1 MPPFACLC
9 LAVPLL
15 AALPALAEVPAVVT
29 DIAPIHSL
37 VAKVMNGLGDP
48 LTLVDQGA
56 DPHSYQLRPSQARAL
71 AGADL
76 VIRIG
81 PELTPWLDR
90 TLAGAAA
97 ARVVTLLAAEGT
109 IRRPFADTYGGDAAH
124 DHAGTDPHAW
134 LDPRNAKVWTVLI
147 RDALIATDPANE
159 TTYRANADRAL
170 AELDQIDR
178 DAAAIL
184 ASAAGQPII
193 MGHDAY
199 GYFADHFGLTIAGT
213 VTAGDAAG
221 AGAAHLSSLR
231 TLLAGGK
238 VRCLFPEVG
247 DDPNQ
252 AAALLEGTAT
262 RLGPAL
268 DPEGVMTKRGQ
279 DLYGALIRELAQSIA
294 DCVKQAGQDI
304 SPP

>member
-1 MPPFACLC
+1 MPPFARLC
-9 LAVPLL
+9 LALPLL
-15 AALPALAEVPAVVT
+15 AALPALAEVPAVVA
-29 DIAPIHSL
+29 DIAPVQSL
-37 VAKVMNGLGDP
+37 VAKVMDGLGDP

-56 DPHSYQLRPSQARAL
+56 DPHSHQLRPSQARAL

-90 TLAGAAA
+90 TLAGATD
-97 ARVVTLLAAEGT
+97 ARVVMLLSAEGT
-109 IRRPFADTYGGDAAH
+109 IRRTFTGADGDAAAH

-147 RDALIATDPANE
+147 RDALIAADPANE
-159 TTYRANADRAL
+159 AAYRANADRAL
-170 AELDQIDR
+170 ADLDRLDR
-178 DAAAIL
+178 NAATTL
-184 ASAAGQPII
+184 APAAGQPII

-199 GYFADHFGLTIAGT
+199 GYFADRFGLKIAGT

-231 TLLAGGK
+231 ALLAGGK

-268 DPEGVMTKRGQ
+268 DPEGVMTERGQ

-294 DCVKQAGQDI
+294 DCVEQAGQDI